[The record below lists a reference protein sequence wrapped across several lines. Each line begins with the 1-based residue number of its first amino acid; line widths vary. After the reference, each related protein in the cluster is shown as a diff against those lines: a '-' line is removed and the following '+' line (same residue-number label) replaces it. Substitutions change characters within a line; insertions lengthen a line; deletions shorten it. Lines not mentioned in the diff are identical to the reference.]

1 MQATEDLFSMIVDPL
16 PLEGAFVSAWRT
28 GGDWSFAGPREACA
42 LFHYVEE
49 GSMAID
55 IGHPNATTPLNQG
68 DLAIFPHGGA
78 HRIGSSTPA
87 LSVALE
93 QILPS
98 RRKGGFVRV
107 EIPGADGPALFLCAG
122 LHCGGHASTPLYKLL
137 PELIVI
143 RKHQIEREPVLQ
155 GTIDGLLQEVERFH
169 VGSSFALLRG
179 LELIYVLGLRVA
191 LEVESATTSMSRAL
205 RDPRIANALLYM
217 HTEFKERSTVAGI
230 ASSAGMS
237 RSAFSLAFRQATGC
251 APARYLSKV
260 RVSNAQA
267 LMRTTRLSREEI
279 AHRVGYES
287 TVGLYLALRSTRS
300 SLGRHLDDRYQ
311 VQDAG

>member
-1 MQATEDLFSMIVDPL
+1 MIVDPL
-16 PLEGAFVSAWRT
+16 RLEGAFVSAWRT
-28 GGDWSFAGPREACA
+28 GGEWCFSGPRESCA

-49 GSMAID
+49 GSLAID
-55 IGHPNATTPLNQG
+55 IGHPNAIPLNQG
-68 DLAIFPHGGA
+68 DLAIFPHGDA
-78 HRIGSSTPA
+78 HRIGNSTSA
-87 LSVALE
+87 VSVPLD

-98 RRKGGFVRV
+98 RSQGRFVRV
-107 EIPGADGPALFLCAG
+107 DMPGADGSALFLCAG
-122 LHCGGHASTPLYKLL
+122 LHRGGHPSSPLYNLL
-137 PELIVI
+137 PEIIVI
-143 RKHQIEREPVLQ
+143 RKHQIDREPLLQ
-155 GTIDGLLQEVERFH
+155 STIQGLLREAERVQE
-169 VGSSFALLRG
+169 GSSFALLRG

-191 LEVESATTSMSRAL
+191 LDVESATTSVGRAL

-217 HTEFKERSTVAGI
+217 HTEYKERSTVARI

-260 RVSNAQA
+260 RVSNAQT
-267 LMRTTRLSREEI
+267 LLRTTQLSREEI

-300 SLGRHLDDRYQ
+300 SQDLLLDDPYQ

>member
-1 MQATEDLFSMIVDPL
+1 MQVPKDLFSMIVDPL
-16 PLEGAFVSAWRT
+16 RLEGAFVSAWRT
-28 GGDWSFAGPREACA
+28 GGEWSFEGPRESCA

-49 GSMAID
+49 GTMAID
-55 IGHPNATTPLNQG
+55 IGHPTAIPLNQG
-68 DLAIFPHGGA
+68 DLAIFPHGAA
-78 HRIGSSTPA
+78 HRIGSSKSADSAP
-87 LSVALE
+87 LE

-98 RRKGGFVRV
+98 RSKGRFVRV
-107 EIPGADGPALFLCAG
+107 EMPGADGSALFLCAG
-122 LHCGGHASTPLYKLL
+122 LHCGGHSFTPLYKLL
-137 PELIVI
+137 PEIIVI
-143 RKHQIEREPVLQ
+143 RKHQMEREPLLQ
-155 GTIDGLLQEVERFH
+155 STIHGLLREVANFH
-169 VGSSFALLRG
+169 EGSSFALLRG

-191 LEVESATTSMSRAL
+191 LDVESATTPMSRAL

-217 HTEFKERSTVAGI
+217 HTKYKERSTVARI

-267 LMRTTRLSREEI
+267 LMKTTRLSKEEI

-287 TVGLYLALRSTRS
+287 TVGLYLALRSTRTS
-300 SLGRHLDDRYQ
+300 QGLQLDDPYQ
-311 VQDAG
+311 VQDTG

>member
-1 MQATEDLFSMIVDPL
+1 MIVDPL
-16 PLEGAFVSAWRT
+16 RLDGAFVSAWRT

-55 IGHPNATTPLNQG
+55 IGHPNAIALNPG

-87 LSVALE
+87 VSVPLE

-98 RRKGGFVRV
+98 RSKGRFVRV
-107 EIPGADGPALFLCAG
+107 EIPGADGSALFLCAG
-122 LHCGGHASTPLYKLL
+122 LHCGGRSSSPLYKLL
-137 PELIVI
+137 PETIVI
-143 RKHQIEREPVLQ
+143 RKHQIEREPLLQ
-155 GTIDGLLQEVERFH
+155 STIQGLLREVARFQE
-169 VGSSFALLRG
+169 GSSFALLRG

-191 LEVESATTSMSRAL
+191 LDVESPTTSVGRAL

-217 HTEFKERSTVAGI
+217 HTEYKERSTVAGI

-237 RSAFSLAFRQATGC
+237 RSAFSLAFREATGC

-287 TVGLYLALRSTRS
+287 TVGLYLALRSTRATHG
-300 SLGRHLDDRYQ
+300 LHLDDPYE
-311 VQDAG
+311 VQDTG

>member
-1 MQATEDLFSMIVDPL
+1 MTEELFSMIVDPL
-16 PLEGAFVSAWRT
+16 RLEGAFVSAWRI
-28 GGDWSFAGPREACA
+28 GGDWSFAGPRESCA

-49 GSMAID
+49 GPMAID
-55 IGHPNATTPLNQG
+55 IGHPNAIPLNQG

-78 HRIGSSTPA
+78 HRIGNSTSA
-87 LSVALE
+87 VSVPLE

-98 RRKGGFVRV
+98 RSKGRFVRV
-107 EIPGADGPALFLCAG
+107 EMPGADGSALFLCAG
-122 LHCGGHASTPLYKLL
+122 LHCDDHSSTPLYKLL
-137 PELIVI
+137 PEIIVV
-143 RKHQIEREPVLQ
+143 RKHQIEHEPLLQ
-155 GTIDGLLQEVERFH
+155 STIQGLLREVERFQE
-169 VGSSFALLRG
+169 GSSFALLRG

-191 LEVESATTSMSRAL
+191 LDVGTATTSVGRAL

-217 HTEFKERSTVAGI
+217 HTEYKERSTIARI

-260 RVSNAQA
+260 RVSNAQT
-267 LMRTTRLSREEI
+267 LLRTTRLSREEI

-300 SLGRHLDDRYQ
+300 SHGLHLDDPYQ
-311 VQDAG
+311 VQDTG